1 MASRE
6 ASILIIEDSQTM
18 AELYLSYLESLP
30 YGLTVVSD
38 GQSALDALK
47 KTTFDVLLV
56 DIHLPDMNGLDVLKF
71 VKSNELPSS
80 SIVITSNGSVEY
92 AVEAMQYGAI
102 DFIEKPFSASRLI
115 TTVQNALRSRQLE
128 TQIKTLKDNYERSHF
143 EGFVGSSLA
152 MQRVYNIIDSA
163 APSKATV
170 FITGESGTGKEVC
183 AEAIHSLSQRKGK
196 PFVAL
201 NCGAI
206 PKDLMESEIFGHL
219 KGSFTGAI
227 SPRQGA
233 AERAHQGTLFL
244 DEICEMDLDL
254 QVKLLRFI
262 QTGSFQK
269 VGSSETKQVDVRF
282 VCATNRDPLKE
293 VEAGRFREDLYYRLH
308 VIPIHL
314 PPLRDREYDLIL
326 LARHFLSLY
335 SKEETKGFKGFS
347 PKSEV
352 VINSY
357 SWPGNIRQLQNV
369 IRNIIVLNDGDMVD
383 EDMLPP
389 PLNGLSRDL
398 GDVPIPPVAP
408 PMAELSRSMDNSA
421 ALVGN
426 GPAALVNP
434 VTSTSQIQFK
444 PDTIDDIRPL
454 WITEKEVI
462 EKAIALCDDNIP
474 QAAAKLEVS
483 PSTIYRKKQ
492 QWDAMEDENAAKEN

>member
-38 GQSALDALK
+38 GKSALDALK
-47 KTTFDVLLV
+47 KASFDVLLV
-56 DIHLPDMNGLDVLKF
+56 DIHLPDMNGLEILKF
-71 VKSNELPSS
+71 VNSNDLPSS

-92 AVEAMQYGAI
+92 AVEAMQHGAI

-163 APSKATV
+163 APSKATTFV
-170 FITGESGTGKEVC
+170 TGESGTGKEVC
-183 AEAIHSLSQRKGK
+183 AEAIHSLSQRKEK

-282 VCATNRDPLKE
+282 ICATNRDPLKE
-293 VEAGRFREDLYYRLH
+293 VETGRFREDLYYRLH

-326 LARHFLSLY
+326 LARHFLNLY
-335 SKEETKGFKGFS
+335 SKEENKHFSQFS
-347 PKSEV
+347 PKAEV

-357 SWPGNIRQLQNV
+357 PWPGNIRQLQNV
-369 IRNIIVLNDGDMVD
+369 IRNIIVLNDGDTVD

-389 PLNGLSRDL
+389 PLNNLSRTL
-398 GDVPIPPVAP
+398 GDVAAPIAP
-408 PMAELSRSMDNSA
+408 PMAELSRNRSQASAITSNLAPSNSSMQSPSLA
-421 ALVGN
+421 RFKAS
-426 GPAALVNP
+426 
-434 VTSTSQIQFK
+434 STE
-444 PDTIDDIRPL
+444 DIRPL
-454 WITEKEVI
+454 WIVEKEVI
-462 EKAIALCDDNIP
+462 ETAIELCDDNIP

-492 QWDAMEDENAAKEN
+492 QWDAMKENSETKEG